1 MSHKRANTRSTS
13 AEPTL
18 HLGEDDCAA
27 FTIVGTIDGCTDD
40 DAMAWGGV
48 SLSASPSSSSAASA
62 AAASLLPGAPH
73 DPPLAVHQTDFTAGS
88 GNALQACVASLFG
101 SAGAAD
107 TAEGVLA
114 RVPNFV
120 TLPSYLE
127 GIAEFVGP
135 RFTVR
140 KVALQAATLAGSDV
154 GALCILRGKSPRG
167 AHGHVVIARVI
178 SGGGGEGRG
187 GMGGMGGEG
196 GDSGGGSG
204 GRSGAGSG
212 DSGGGGVEFEFEM
225 VFDPHPDGTCLDSP
239 DVEPFGWAMFF
250 DRA

>member
-27 FTIVGTIDGCTDD
+27 FTIVGTIDDCAADD
-40 DAMAWGGV
+40 DAMAWDGV
-48 SLSASPSSSSAASA
+48 AVSASPYSSSAASA
-62 AAASLLPGAPH
+62 AAAASLLPVAPR

-107 TAEGVLA
+107 TAEDVLA

-127 GIAEFVGP
+127 GIVDFVGP
-135 RFTVR
+135 HFTVR
-140 KVALQAATLAGSDV
+140 KVALQTAALAGSDV

-178 SGGGGEGRG
+178 SGGGGEGG
-187 GMGGMGGEG
+187 GGEG
-196 GDSGGGSG
+196 GEGGCGGGGSG
-204 GRSGAGSG
+204 DRSGARSG